1 MKQDPEREKSHKT
14 RDRFARIDR
23 THQHGSLLHY
33 LYRDLFKGK
42 QEMDVNKQVG
52 NHSFIIPSPNEM
64 MNWIGFG
71 VISIVSIYSFVG
83 ELVKVD

>member
-1 MKQDPEREKSHKT
+1 
-14 RDRFARIDR
+14 
-23 THQHGSLLHY
+23 
-33 LYRDLFKGK
+33 
-42 QEMDVNKQVG
+42 MDVNKQVG